1 MVTLTRQRDTSS
13 PAPNRTAAEARPE
26 LYVVATHKVRDR
38 STMAPQGWL
47 PYGLQH
53 AWRAGTRS
61 TLCGQFISG
70 WTVFWE
76 RSFSARSTESCPDC
90 VESTLPEA
98 ARARLAPR
106 RIAG

>member
-1 MVTLTRQRDTSS
+1 MATLTQQRDTST
-13 PAPNRTAAEARPE
+13 PAANRAAVEARPE

-53 AWRAGTRS
+53 AWRAGTRA